1 MVPDPR
7 ARLHPSGFMVADIT
21 GQATESR
28 ARDLFLGRTGA
39 KSIRARSGDSDR
51 LDAKRLRDTID
62 GGTR

>member
-1 MVPDPR
+1 
-7 ARLHPSGFMVADIT
+7 MVADIT

-28 ARDLFLGRTGA
+28 ARNLFLGRTGA